1 MRAYNRQRISGCKSL
16 LVKSVRLGGV
26 GIETRELITW
36 ETEIQKLIR
45 LKNRTEAIEVIKK
58 AYQYGFRY
66 VVRDLDSPYLSF
78 YNYKPKKW
86 RDLESWG
93 YTNTD
98 LLKPDCM
105 PSILIL
111 KNEDIKEI
119 KWTNQK
125 PTLIKE
131 FLEREENT

>member
-1 MRAYNRQRISGCKSL
+1 M
-16 LVKSVRLGGV
+16 
-26 GIETRELITW
+26 
-36 ETEIQKLIR
+36 R
-45 LKNRTEAIEVIKK
+45 LKNRTEAIEVIKQ
-58 AYQYGFRY
+58 AYQDGFRY

-86 RDLESWG
+86 RGLDSWG
-93 YTNTD
+93 YTDAD

-125 PTLIKE
+125 PTLISE
-131 FLEREENT
+131 FLEREENK